1 MPERGSGITE
11 SMQTIFL
18 NHDAAPGF
26 AAQLRA
32 ATALAGERLAEPMLL
47 SWYDAARQLE
57 SPGGVSECGAAQP
70 TDGVQA
76 YARSRG
82 AVLAVVFGEA
92 IGTATL
98 FCFADLAA

>member
-1 MPERGSGITE
+1 
-11 SMQTIFL
+11 MQTVFL
-18 NHDAAPGF
+18 ANGASLSFD
-26 AAQLRA
+26 AQLRL
-32 ATALAGERLAEPMLL
+32 ATALADQRLAEPMLL

-82 AVLAVVFGEA
+82 AVLAVVFGET

-98 FCFADLAA
+98 FCFADLGA